1 VLVGVK
7 VKVGFI
13 ILEQYV
19 AVNASDRKHHGY
31 EGKLGDSI
39 YAFKNNC

>member
-7 VKVGFI
+7 AKVGFI

-31 EGKLGDSI
+31 EGKFGDSI
-39 YAFKNNC
+39 YTFINNC